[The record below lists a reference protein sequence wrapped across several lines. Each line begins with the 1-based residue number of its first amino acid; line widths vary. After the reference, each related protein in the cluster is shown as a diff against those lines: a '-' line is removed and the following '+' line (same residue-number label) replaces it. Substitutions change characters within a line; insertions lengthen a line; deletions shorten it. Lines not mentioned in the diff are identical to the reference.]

1 MTTSDEQIVT
11 MTRAEITD
19 VLTRFVEAQRLS
31 DVDDLS
37 GLLTEDFEL
46 VGPLGFVVPKHEWLE
61 QFRTGMLQIQSLEWD
76 EIEIRTHAYA
86 AFAIAIGRLTQG
98 ATYAGN
104 RADGRFR
111 VTAIAIGRGT
121 SWLLAGAHYSPIAAP
136 Q

>member
-19 VLTRFVEAQRLS
+19 LLTRFAEAQRLS

-37 GLLTEDFEL
+37 RLLTDDFKL
-46 VGPLGFVVPKHEWLE
+46 VGPLGFVVSKQEWLE
-61 QFRTGMLQIQSLEWD
+61 QFRTGMLQVQSLEWD

-86 AFAIAIGRLTQG
+86 YFAIAIGRLTQA
-98 ATYAGN
+98 ATFT
-104 RADGRFR
+104 REPADGRFR

-121 SWLLAGAHYSPIAAP
+121 SWHLAGAHYSPIAAP
-136 Q
+136 